1 MKEESN
7 NQHLNEL
14 PDGVYFI
21 ANEPCEKVDARTY
34 CQYRPDMTRAPFPT
48 KYIGVKMGKAA
59 IAVALHD
66 ISGDD
71 DGELQLLPGNHT
83 SPATSEHYSWD
94 RDKQEMRFNVFEDFN
109 GRENTKRLKSYGCE
123 IPLADDE
130 WIPSMGE
137 IGLLMMHLSAV
148 NKALELAGGEPLK
161 VWYWSSTEYSQYY
174 AWSVNFSDGITNGSS
189 KYFSYAVR
197 AVAAF

>member
-14 PDGVYFI
+14 PDGVFFI
-21 ANEPCEKVDARTY
+21 ADEACEKVDARTY

-48 KYIGVKMGKAA
+48 QYIGVKMGNTA
-59 IAVALHD
+59 IAVSLHD
-66 ISGDD
+66 IPGDD
-71 DGELQLLPGNHT
+71 DGELQLLPSNHK

-94 RDKQEMRFNVFEDFN
+94 RDKQECRFNIFEDFK
-109 GRENTKRLKSYGCE
+109 GRENTERLKSYGCE
-123 IPLADDE
+123 IPIPDGE

-137 IGLLMMHLSAV
+137 LGLLMMNLTAV

-161 VWYWSSTEYSQYY
+161 VWYWSSTEYSQYG
-174 AWSVNFSDGITNGSS
+174 AWYVGFSSGSTYYGNKS
-189 KYFSYAVR
+189 YSYAVR